1 MELVTSQQEKAG
13 LDPRPWEGLPP
24 DAVKT
29 LGPRVPALAGD
40 IIDAV
45 RREIP
50 EYSQPLE
57 GAFGQTVQRAVEE
70 ALSQFMAMTREPG
83 LGRTVG
89 RDLYVALGRGEAR
102 DGRPLELLLTAYR
115 IGARVAWRRIAA
127 IGIESAIAP
136 ETLVLIAESIFAY
149 IDELSAESAEGYT
162 SEQAE
167 RVGEADRLRQ
177 VVLAR
182 LLQSPPAG
190 RASLRA
196 AAEEARWRLPRRVA
210 VAVWQGEDGRR
221 PAARLPGGSLAA
233 RHEGQ
238 WCAVVP
244 DPQGPGRMDATRAAL
259 EGVPGGVGPGVDVG
273 AAAESFRLARQA
285 LELANERGATEPALV
300 EERRVDLILRAE
312 AGLVESL
319 ARERLAPLANET
331 LLSRS
336 RLAATLL
343 AWLRH
348 GGDVRATADE
358 LFVHPQ
364 TVRYRLGRLRD
375 LFGHA
380 LDDPDARFELE
391 LVLRAEGGEA

>member
-1 MELVTSQQEKAG
+1 MELVTSQQETPG
-13 LDPRPWEGLPP
+13 IDPRPWEGLPP
-24 DAVKT
+24 EAVKT
-29 LGPRVPALAGD
+29 LGPRVPALAGE
-40 IIDAV
+40 IIQAV
-45 RREIP
+45 RGEIP
-50 EYSQPLE
+50 EYSGPLE
-57 GAFGQTVQRAVEE
+57 GAFGQTVQTSVEQ
-70 ALSQFMAMTREPG
+70 ALSQFMAMAREPG

-89 RDLYVALGRGEAR
+89 RDLYVSLGRGEAR

-127 IGIESAIAP
+127 IGIETGIAP

-177 VVLAR
+177 AALAR
-182 LLQSPPAG
+182 VLQSPPAD
-190 RASLRA
+190 RATIRA

-210 VAVWQGEDGRR
+210 VAVWQGEDGRG
-221 PAARLPGGSLAA
+221 PAARLPSGSLAA

-244 DPQGPGRMDATRAAL
+244 DPEGPGRIDTMRGALAGVAAGL
-259 EGVPGGVGPGVDVG
+259 GPAVDI
-273 AAAESFRLARQA
+273 AAAPESFRLAREA
-285 LELANERGATEPALV
+285 LELAAERGADGPLLV
-300 EERRVDLILRAE
+300 DDVRVDLILRAE
-312 AGLVESL
+312 AALLAGL
-319 ARERLAPLANET
+319 ARDRLAPLDAET
-331 LLSRS
+331 SHSRARLS
-336 RLAATLL
+336 ATLL

-348 GGDVRATADE
+348 GGDVRATAAE

-375 LFGHA
+375 LFGAA
-380 LDDPDARFELE
+380 LEDPDARFELE
-391 LVLRAEGGEA
+391 LALRAERG